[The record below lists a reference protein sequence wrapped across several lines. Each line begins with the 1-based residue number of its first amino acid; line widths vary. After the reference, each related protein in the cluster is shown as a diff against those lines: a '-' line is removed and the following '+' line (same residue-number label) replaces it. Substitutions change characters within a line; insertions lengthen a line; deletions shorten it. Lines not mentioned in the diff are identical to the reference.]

1 MARARLLSLPAVVA
15 LALAPAACAGG
26 GDGPAPREVGTAVV
40 VDVVDGDT
48 VEVRVDGRVEAVR
61 LLGIDTPET
70 VDPHRPVGCFGPEA
84 SARTAELLPV
94 GTAVSLER
102 DVEGRDHFGR
112 LLAYVF
118 RAGDGTFVN
127 EALVAEGYA
136 EVLVIDPNRAYAD
149 RLRAAEAAARAA
161 GAGLWGSCPDAGR

>member
-1 MARARLLSLPAVVA
+1 MVRAPA
-15 LALAPAACAGG
+15 LAGALVLVACSLVACSPPPTSTPGES
-26 GDGPAPREVGTAVV
+26 ARV

-48 VEVRVDGRVEAVR
+48 VEVAVGGRTESVR

-70 VDPHRPVGCFGPEA
+70 VDPDRPVGCFGPEA
-84 SARTAELLPV
+84 SARTAALLPE
-94 GTAVSLER
+94 GTEVVLER

-118 RAGDGTFVN
+118 RADDDAFVN
-127 EALVAEGYA
+127 EVLVAEGFA
-136 EVLVIDPNRAYAD
+136 EVLVIEPNGAYAP
-149 RLRAAEAAARAA
+149 RLRAAESAARAA